1 MYYIRSVDP
10 DQVAFVAAAMGASFA
25 SGVLSTV
32 SGLGGGVAIIALL
45 AIFVPAHQ
53 VVVFSAPVLL
63 IGNAS
68 RFYLFRRHV
77 DRPLLGWFLVGGIPA
92 AIVGSALLPHIP
104 VRTLEIALATFMLI
118 FVAESLLTRNW
129 RDEPRERPVRRG
141 MAWLVRPA
149 TSFAVV
155 GAGAGFLSSTVGASG
170 PFTAPFLATKGLSK
184 QRFVGT
190 ISGGTTALN
199 VAKISTFASVGLLG
213 AENIPA
219 LVGAGIAI
227 VAGNLVGRRM
237 LDRTSHRTFAILLI
251 IVIAVSAVQLL
262 IG

>member
-1 MYYIRSVDP
+1 VDP
-10 DQVAFVAAAMGASFA
+10 DQIAFILAAMGASFA

-45 AIFVPAHQ
+45 AIFVPPHL
-53 VVVFSAPVLL
+53 VVVFSSPVLL
-63 IGNAS
+63 VGNTS
-68 RFYLFRRHV
+68 RFLLFRRHV
-77 DRPLLGWFLVGGIPA
+77 DRGLLGWFLVGGIPFA
-92 AIVGSALLPHIP
+92 VLGSMLLPHIP
-104 VRTLEIALATFMLI
+104 VRTLEIALAAFMLI
-118 FVAESLLTRNW
+118 FVLESLLTRNW
-129 RDEPRERPVRRG
+129 REEERSRPVRQG

-149 TSFAVV
+149 TSFALV

-213 AENIPA
+213 VENVPVLMAAA
-219 LVGAGIAI
+219 LAI
-227 VAGNLVGRRM
+227 VGGNLVGRRL
-237 LDRTSHRTFAILLI
+237 LDRASHRTFAIVLI
-251 IVIAVSAVQLL
+251 AVIAVSAVQLL